1 MTWVAGGREGAAAS
15 GSEGRVVLVTCP
27 EAAARG
33 LVTDLIEER
42 LAACGN
48 ILPGVESIY
57 RWQGAIERAEECLVI
72 LKTTA
77 AEAGRLVERIPDLH
91 PYEVPEVL
99 VLPVT
104 AGHAAY
110 LDWVAGNV
118 GNSQQR
124 D

>member
-1 MTWVAGGREGAAAS
+1 M
-15 GSEGRVVLVTCP
+15 LVTCP
-27 EAAARG
+27 ASAASG
-33 LVTDLIEER
+33 LVTGLIEER

-48 ILPGVESIY
+48 IVRGIESIY

-77 AEAGRLVERIPDLH
+77 AESGRLVDRIPKLH

-99 VLPVT
+99 VLPVA

-110 LDWVAGNV
+110 LEWVAGNV